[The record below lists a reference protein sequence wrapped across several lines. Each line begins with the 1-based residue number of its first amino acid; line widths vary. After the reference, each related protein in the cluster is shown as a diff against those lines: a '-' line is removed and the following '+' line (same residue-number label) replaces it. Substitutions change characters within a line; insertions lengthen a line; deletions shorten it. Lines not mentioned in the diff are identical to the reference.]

1 MRWAKDMMRPFIE
14 QGIQQA
20 NKHMKRC
27 PNSARTREMQI
38 KRYYFVLIRWT
49 KIKKFDNN
57 VIC

>member
-1 MRWAKDMMRPFIE
+1 MNDDLTQTFLV
-14 QGIQQA
+14 
-20 NKHMKRC
+20 
-27 PNSARTREMQI
+27 TRDMQI